1 MAARSLPWI
10 QHPRQNQLL
19 TPRLCQASPL
29 LPFRADPGGRDP
41 LQAQG
46 RPAPSPR
53 QALCLVARTPRPS
66 PHLRPLSAE
75 GTEHPPTVTRHP
87 LHLLLRE
94 VEESGCPFM
103 GSAPPSRSQTLH
115 FLTPPP
121 LLLALWPHGCKGAA
135 NTPAIF
141 PASRMDSPN
150 CLFLRVV
157 RKAKYPAV
165 PPDFPV
171 RFILQRLLPDHLS
184 CSGGWDSKRGQ
195 NSSLLGGGG
204 GGEGSSLNGSSRP
217 PTHILE
223 RDAGRTQLLWL
234 QEFLGIFSFFMEE
247 GGALRFYF

>member
-1 MAARSLPWI
+1 
-10 QHPRQNQLL
+10 
-19 TPRLCQASPL
+19 
-29 LPFRADPGGRDP
+29 
-41 LQAQG
+41 
-46 RPAPSPR
+46 
-53 QALCLVARTPRPS
+53 
-66 PHLRPLSAE
+66 
-75 GTEHPPTVTRHP
+75 
-87 LHLLLRE
+87 
-94 VEESGCPFM
+94 M

-121 LLLALWPHGCKGAA
+121 LLLALCPHGCKGAA

-157 RKAKYPAV
+157 RKAKNPAV

-171 RFILQRLLPDHLS
+171 RLILQRLLPDHLS
-184 CSGGWDSKRGQ
+184 CSGGWDSKQGQ

-234 QEFLGIFSFFMEE
+234 QEFLGIFSSLWRKVGLYDFIFRCHLINNLLICRDCAVRLQGQCSSVLMNYVFITR
-247 GGALRFYF
+247 GQHRKRLDA